1 MNRVERRK
9 GFTLVEMVIT
19 MTLLAIFFASSIV
32 VLGSFTRVYYRVQE
46 LNRALLIGDTI
57 LQSVEEQLKAA
68 IRINDIYDVDA
79 SENDQ
84 VILFTDSDGMFR
96 LFDTRG
102 GSRRILD
109 YWGNL
114 SEPIDTT
121 KGQLWLSY
129 FHTTPPD
136 LSDEM
141 TYTTTKGVEQ
151 IMSSSFYKNNQIK
164 LSFQPPEDETGSNK
178 VQYMEITVE
187 VWLSERL
194 VAKTKGVIQM
204 QYQPVIS

>member
-57 LQSVEEQLKAA
+57 LQSVEEQLKVAV
-68 IRINDIYDVDA
+68 RINEIYTD
-79 SENDQ
+79 SEHGQ

-102 GSRRILD
+102 GPRTTGD
-109 YWGNL
+109 P
-114 SEPIDTT
+114 SEVIDTT
-121 KGQLWLSY
+121 KGQLWLSFY
-129 FHTTPPD
+129 DTTTTPTD
-136 LSDEM
+136 LSDVTEC
-141 TYTTTKGVEQ
+141 TTTKGVEQ
-151 IMSSSFYKNNQIK
+151 IMGSSFYKNNQIK
-164 LSFQPPEDETGSNK
+164 LSFLPDIVSDGDVDK
-178 VQYMEITVE
+178 VQYMEVTVE
-187 VWLSERL
+187 VWTGNRMIT
-194 VAKTKGVIQM
+194 KTKGVIQM
-204 QYQPVIS
+204 QYLPGIG